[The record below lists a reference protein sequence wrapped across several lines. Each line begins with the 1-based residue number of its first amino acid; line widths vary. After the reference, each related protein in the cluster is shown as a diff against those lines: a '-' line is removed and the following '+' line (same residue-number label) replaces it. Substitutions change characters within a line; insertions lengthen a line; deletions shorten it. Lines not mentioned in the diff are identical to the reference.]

1 MGYLS
6 QDDIHSVAHS
16 LSKCIRHLTR
26 ACHHW
31 CTLFLYGALH
41 IRPDNDD
48 GSYDCA
54 YAPYQDVA
62 LYAD

>member
-6 QDDIHSVAHS
+6 QDDIRSVAHS
-16 LSKCIRHLTR
+16 LSKCIHHLTR

-48 GSYDCA
+48 
-54 YAPYQDVA
+54 VA
-62 LYAD
+62 TTVPMRLIRRCTVC